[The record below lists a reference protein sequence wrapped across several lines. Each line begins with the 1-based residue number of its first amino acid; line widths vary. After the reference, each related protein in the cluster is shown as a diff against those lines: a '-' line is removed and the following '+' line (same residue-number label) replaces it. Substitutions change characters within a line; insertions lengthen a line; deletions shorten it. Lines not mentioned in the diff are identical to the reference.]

1 MCYPAILESSRC
13 LSNITSPLTCTPC
26 ELDMWQIFGKWTGHW
41 VFSSSLSKYCLCA
54 SPHPWWTQSSL
65 FPSTLVLSWK
75 FKAWDRFLCRSEVR
89 WILWDRRNFVGACFE
104 IPVDSVQQDLRIQ
117 GTPWKYG
124 ISRQAG
130 GRELSTLLFPEGNKW
145 TLISFSKF
153 YFFLSHLVFQE
164 AVSRMWI
171 AQCSSSF
178 LCGKGIHSPSLHA
191 KSTHSSKLSLE
202 LLKLLNS
209 HTAPAA

>member
-1 MCYPAILESSRC
+1 MCYPAILESSQC

-153 YFFLSHLVFQE
+153 YFFCPILC
-164 AVSRMWI
+164 SRK
-171 AQCSSSF
+171 
-178 LCGKGIHSPSLHA
+178 LCPEC
-191 KSTHSSKLSLE
+191 E
-202 LLKLLNS
+202 LLNAALHFSVAKEYILPPFMLKAPIPLNCPWS
-209 HTAPAA
+209 F